1 MKYLSLFLLFMH
13 APAYAASVWLNEMTW
28 PEVKTAMKSG
38 ANTIILPTAGTEQNG
53 PLMVLG
59 KHHYVV
65 EHAAGRIATALGGTL
80 VAPVLDYVP
89 QGRITPPEGHMPFP
103 GTISLREET
112 FEAVLEDAARSF
124 KQHGFTHI
132 CFLGDSGPNQAP
144 QARVAERLN
153 KEWAKQGV
161 RVLAVNSYYDENK
174 AQTAWLQGQGETLAA
189 IGTHAGILDT
199 SQLLAVRPGAVKRL
213 PKDAP
218 KPETGVM
225 GDPRRANAEVGRH
238 ILQARIDA
246 AIAQIRALRAG
257 K

>member
-1 MKYLSLFLLFMH
+1 MKFLSLILLLAA
-13 APAYAASVWLNEMTW
+13 APAEAASVWLNELTW
-28 PEVKTAMKSG
+28 PEVKTAMKAG
-38 ANTIILPTAGTEQNG
+38 ANTVIIPTAGTEQNG

-65 EHAAGRIATALGGTL
+65 EQAAERVATALGGTL

-89 QGRITPPEGHMPFP
+89 EGRITPPEGHMAFP

-112 FEAVLEDAARSF
+112 FEAVLDDAARSF
-124 KQHGFTHI
+124 KQHGFTLI

-153 KEWAKQGV
+153 KEWAGQGV
-161 RVLAVNSYYDENK
+161 RVQAVNAYYEENK
-174 AQTAWLQGQGETLAA
+174 AQAEWLAGQGEAPAA

-213 PKDAP
+213 PKEAP
-218 KPETGVM
+218 KPITGVQ
-225 GDPRRANAEVGRH
+225 GDPRRANAEYGRH

-246 AIAQIRALRAG
+246 AIAQIRAVRAG